1 MKVFAIKN
9 TKLNYFNRPIFAE
22 YEAEALSYIQNVL
35 ASDSDRA
42 LRSLADDTMLVEIGE
57 YNSSTGVLLPNRV
70 YLENIIL
77 NVAELL
83 ASGELH
89 IGDAPTYVVNHL
101 EAIFYDDGISLKDIF
116 DSIPKERIKHR
127 AEEMLAET
135 NAEVA
140 ELRKR
145 LDAVNVELSRCKKR
159 SN

>member
-22 YEAEALSYIQNVL
+22 NEAEALSYIQNVL

-42 LRSLADDTMLVEIGE
+42 LRNLANDTMLVEIGE
-57 YNSSTGVLLPNRV
+57 YNSKTGILLPCRS
-70 YLENIIL
+70 YLESIIE
-77 NVAELL
+77 NAVDFVTT
-83 ASGELH
+83 GELH
-89 IGDAPTYVVNHL
+89 IGDMPTYVLNQLDATVL
-101 EAIFYDDGISLKDIF
+101 DDGYLLNDIF

-135 NAEVA
+135 NKEVA
-140 ELRKR
+140 ELRNR